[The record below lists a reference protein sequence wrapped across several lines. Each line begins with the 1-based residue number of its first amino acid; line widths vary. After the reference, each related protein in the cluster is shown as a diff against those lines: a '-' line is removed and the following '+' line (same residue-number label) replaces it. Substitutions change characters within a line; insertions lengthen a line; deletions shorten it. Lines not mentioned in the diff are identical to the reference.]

1 MKKIAALLLAL
12 SLVLALAACAAN
24 TNPSTPSNDT
34 AADTTPSAEPAASE
48 DQPAG
53 DTSALKNGLTI
64 QIVPMSTASD
74 YWNALRAGAEAAAEE
89 FGAEYGG
96 ITILYDGPARN
107 GDSQGQIDIMNN
119 AVTAGVDGILL
130 AATDPEALHSAVVD
144 AEENGVFVCTVDS
157 GVEPND
163 ASSFICTDNVSG
175 CKKLGEYMAEIIG
188 YEGKYAIIGDNYA
201 FAAGVDRPEGF
212 NQGMQEYENI
222 EYLGIQLAN
231 SDIPTAESMAL
242 NYLTANPDISVIF
255 CSNDAAITGA
265 SNAFLQE
272 GICGEVKLCSVD
284 VSEDIISYIKT
295 GMVTATVL
303 QSPYNMG
310 YEGVKTILAL
320 LNGQSVEK
328 QVDAGTYLLTKDNL
342 DTEEALAAIRQ
353 YLPNYK
359 PE

>member
-1 MKKIAALLLAL
+1 MKKLVALLLAL
-12 SLVLALAACAAN
+12 VMVLSLAACASESG
-24 TNPSTPSNDT
+24 STSEPTAVSSNEQAP
-34 AADTTPSAEPAASE
+34 AAETETPAETEEPAASGK
-48 DQPAG
+48 D
-53 DTSALKNGLTI
+53 GLTI

-74 YWNALRAGAEAAAEE
+74 YWNALRSGAEAAAAE

-130 AATDPEALHSAVVD
+130 AATDPEALYSAVVD

-163 ASSFICTDNVSG
+163 ASSFICTDNVTG
-175 CKKLGEYMAEIIG
+175 CKALGEYMAEVIG

-212 NQGMQEYENI
+212 NQGMQQYEGI
-222 EYLGIQLAN
+222 EYLGIQLAD
-231 SDIPTAESMAL
+231 SDIPTAESLAL

-320 LNGQSVEK
+320 LNGETVEK
-328 QVDAGTYLLTKDNL
+328 QVDAGTFLLTKENL
-342 DTEEALAAIRQ
+342 DTDEALAAIRQ
-353 YLPNYK
+353 YLPNYE
-359 PE
+359 P

>member
-1 MKKIAALLLAL
+1 MKKFAALLMTLIMLLAVAGC
-12 SLVLALAACAAN
+12 SNSTNQPPAPSDSTQSGEQTPPAN
-24 TNPSTPSNDT
+24 
-34 AADTTPSAEPAASE
+34 EPA
-48 DQPAG
+48 DKPA
-53 DTSALKNGLTI
+53 DKGLTI
-64 QIVPMSTASD
+64 QVVPMSTASD
-74 YWNALRAGAEAAAEE
+74 YWNALRAGAEAAAAE
-89 FGAEYGG
+89 FGDAYGG

-119 AVTAGVDGILL
+119 SVTAGVDGILL

-144 AEENGVFVCTVDS
+144 AETNGVHVCTVDS

-163 ASSFICTDNVSG
+163 ASSFICTDNVTG
-175 CKKLGEYMAEIIG
+175 CRALGEYMAELIG

-212 NQGMQEYENI
+212 NQGMQQYDGI
-222 EYLGIQLAN
+222 EYLGIQLAD
-231 SDIPTAESMAL
+231 SDIPTAESLAL

-272 GICGEVKLCSVD
+272 GINGEVKLCSVD
-284 VSEDIISYIKT
+284 VSDDIITYIRN
-295 GMVTATVL
+295 GMVSATVL

-320 LNGQSVEK
+320 HDGNGVEK
-328 QVDAGTYLLTKDNL
+328 QVDAGTFLLTADNL
-342 DTEEALAAIRQ
+342 DTEEAITAIRQ
-353 YLPNYK
+353 YLPNYA
-359 PE
+359 PAE